1 MEVIHMRKTI
11 IAGNWKMN
19 HTGADAKETITGL
32 VARVPKD
39 VKPEVVI
46 APVFPYLPMA
56 VELTKG
62 TPIHVAA
69 QNMHWE
75 ESGAFTG
82 EVSPSM
88 LVDIGVDH
96 VIIGHSER
104 RTYFNE
110 TDETVNKKVKAA
122 LAHTLTPII
131 CCGETLEQREQGIMQ
146 SWIEGQIEKAL
157 AGLTKADMAN
167 IVIAY
172 EPIWAIGTGKT
183 ASAAQAEE
191 VCSIIRKKVA
201 ALYDQTIAN
210 DTSILYGGSVK
221 GKNVAELTGS
231 ADIDGG
237 LVGGASL
244 KVDDFM
250 AIIDNAVVK

>member
-1 MEVIHMRKTI
+1 MRKTI

-19 HTGADAKETITGL
+19 HTGQDAKETITGL
-32 VARVPKD
+32 VGRVVQD
-39 VKPEVVI
+39 VKAEVVV

-82 EVSPSM
+82 EVSPAM
-88 LVDIGVDH
+88 LVDIGVTH

-110 TDETVNKKVKAA
+110 TDETVNKKTKAA
-122 LAHTLTPII
+122 LAHNLTPIV
-131 CCGETLEQREQGIMQ
+131 CCGETLEQREEGIMQ
-146 SWIEGQIEKAL
+146 PWIEGQIEKAL
-157 AGLTKADMAN
+157 EGIGADDLAKV
-167 IVIAY
+167 VIAY

-183 ASAAQAEE
+183 ATAAQAQE
-191 VCSIIRKKVA
+191 VCSIIRKKIA
-201 ALYDQTIAN
+201 ALYSADVA
-210 DTSILYGGSVK
+210 DSVSVLYGGSVK
-221 GKNVAELTGS
+221 GGNVAELTGS
-231 ADIDGG
+231 PDIDGG

>member
-1 MEVIHMRKTI
+1 MRKTI

-19 HTGADAKETITGL
+19 HTGQDAKETITGL
-32 VARVPKD
+32 VGRVSQD
-39 VKPEVVI
+39 VKAEVVI

-62 TPIHVAA
+62 SPIHVAA

-82 EVSPSM
+82 EVSPAM
-88 LVDIGVDH
+88 LVDIGVTH

-110 TDETVNKKVKAA
+110 TDETVNKKTKAA
-122 LAHTLTPII
+122 LAHNLTPIV
-131 CCGETLEQREQGIMQ
+131 CCGETLEQREEGIMQ

-157 AGLTKADMAN
+157 EGIGADELAKV
-167 IVIAY
+167 VIAY

-183 ASAAQAEE
+183 ATAAQAQE
-191 VCSIIRKKVA
+191 VCSIIRKKIA
-201 ALYDQTIAN
+201 ALYSADVA
-210 DTSILYGGSVK
+210 DSVSVLYGGSVK
-221 GKNVAELTGS
+221 GGNVAELTGS
-231 ADIDGG
+231 PDIDGG

>member
-1 MEVIHMRKTI
+1 MRKTI

-19 HTGADAKETITGL
+19 HTGKDAKETITGL
-32 VARVPKD
+32 VGRVSQD
-39 VKPEVVI
+39 VKAEVVV

-62 TPIHVAA
+62 T
-69 QNMHWE
+69 
-75 ESGAFTG
+75 
-82 EVSPSM
+82 
-88 LVDIGVDH
+88 
-96 VIIGHSER
+96 GHSER

-110 TDETVNKKVKAA
+110 TDETVNKKTKAA
-122 LAHTLTPII
+122 LAHNLTPIV
-131 CCGETLEQREQGIMQ
+131 CCGETLEQREEGIMQ

-157 AGLTKADMAN
+157 EGIGADDLAKV
-167 IVIAY
+167 VIAY

-183 ASAAQAEE
+183 ATAAQAQE
-191 VCSIIRKKVA
+191 VCSIIRKKIA
-201 ALYDQTIAN
+201 ALYSADVA
-210 DTSILYGGSVK
+210 DSVSVLYGGSVK
-221 GKNVAELTGS
+221 GGNIAELTGS
-231 ADIDGG
+231 PDIDGG

>member
-1 MEVIHMRKTI
+1 MRKTI

-19 HTGADAKETITGL
+19 HMGKDAKETITGL
-32 VARVPKD
+32 VGRVAQD
-39 VKPEVVI
+39 VKAEVVV

-82 EVSPSM
+82 EVSPAM
-88 LVDIGVDH
+88 LVDIGVTH

-110 TDETVNKKVKAA
+110 TDETVNKKTKAA
-122 LAHTLTPII
+122 LAHNLTPIV
-131 CCGETLEQREQGIMQ
+131 CCGETLEQREEGIMQ

-157 AGLTKADMAN
+157 EGIGADDLAKV
-167 IVIAY
+167 VIAY

-183 ASAAQAEE
+183 ATAAQAQE
-191 VCSIIRKKVA
+191 VCSIIRKKIA
-201 ALYDQTIAN
+201 ALYSADVA
-210 DTSILYGGSVK
+210 DSVSVLYGGSVK
-221 GKNVAELTGS
+221 GGNIAELTGS
-231 ADIDGG
+231 PDIDGG

>member
-1 MEVIHMRKTI
+1 MRKTI

-19 HTGADAKETITGL
+19 HTGQDAKETITGL
-32 VARVPKD
+32 VGRVSQD
-39 VKPEVVI
+39 VKAEVVI

-62 TPIHVAA
+62 SPIHVAA

-82 EVSPSM
+82 EVSPAM
-88 LVDIGVDH
+88 LVDIGVTH

-110 TDETVNKKVKAA
+110 TDETVNKKTKAA
-122 LAHTLTPII
+122 LAHNLTPIV
-131 CCGETLEQREQGIMQ
+131 CCGETLEQRKEGIMQ

-157 AGLTKADMAN
+157 EGISADDLAKV
-167 IVIAY
+167 VIAY

-183 ASAAQAEE
+183 ATAAQAQE
-191 VCSIIRKKVA
+191 VCSIIRKKIA
-201 ALYDQTIAN
+201 ALYSADVA
-210 DTSILYGGSVK
+210 DSVSVLYGGSVK
-221 GKNVAELTGS
+221 GGNVAELTGS
-231 ADIDGG
+231 PDIDGG